1 MIQMKNTPEKS
12 FYLKLYIIIGMTAV
26 IFLGLLYLIVSGG
39 TEKIRSTIANSDA
52 SASSSAEVT
61 AAPAVPASPAASA
74 AASSS
79 ASSTSSPASTASAT
93 AAATASPESTTVPD
107 TGTNTSI
114 LKIVNKTHMIEAS
127 YVPANLVEPD
137 VPMNNTQLLRPEAAS
152 ALEKMFAAAEKDG
165 ISLYF
170 VSGYRSYEEQLSL
183 YNYYVDQYG
192 SDFAD
197 SIDCFPGAS
206 EHQIGLSVDLGASS
220 RACALENC
228 FQTTDAYA
236 WLAKHA
242 PEYGYILRY
251 PQGGESSTGISYSP
265 WAFRYVGDEAAKI
278 SQSGKTLEEYFGL
291 K

>member
-1 MIQMKNTPEKS
+1 MKNTPEKS

-39 TEKIRSTIANSDA
+39 TEKIRSTIANSNA

-61 AAPAVPASPAASA
+61 AAPAVSVSPA
-74 AASSS
+74 
-79 ASSTSSPASTASAT
+79 ASSTSSPDSTASAT

-127 YVPANLVEPD
+127 YVPANLVQPN

-165 ISLYF
+165 VSLYF
-170 VSGYRSYEEQLSL
+170 VSGYRSYEDQLSL

-220 RACALENC
+220 RACELDNC

-251 PQGGESSTGISYSP
+251 PQGGESSTGISSSP
-265 WAFRYVGDEAAKI
+265 WAFRYVGDEAVKI
-278 SQSGKTLEEYFGL
+278 SQSGKTLEEYFDL

>member
-1 MIQMKNTPEKS
+1 
-12 FYLKLYIIIGMTAV
+12 
-26 IFLGLLYLIVSGG
+26 
-39 TEKIRSTIANSDA
+39 
-52 SASSSAEVT
+52 
-61 AAPAVPASPAASA
+61 
-74 AASSS
+74 
-79 ASSTSSPASTASAT
+79 
-93 AAATASPESTTVPD
+93 
-107 TGTNTSI
+107 
-114 LKIVNKTHMIEAS
+114 
-127 YVPANLVEPD
+127 
-137 VPMNNTQLLRPEAAS
+137 MNNTQLLRPEAAS

-165 ISLYF
+165 VSLYF
-170 VSGYRSYEEQLSL
+170 VSGYRSYEDQLSL

-220 RACALENC
+220 RACELDNC

-265 WAFRYVGDEAAKI
+265 WAFRYVGDEAVKI
-278 SQSGKTLEEYFGL
+278 SQSGKTLEEYFDL